1 MMTQQMTILK
11 RSAKPL
17 ALAAAILALVAAAGP
32 APGERRGTPG
42 EFDFYVLALSWSP
55 SFCAA
60 AAERSPDRVPQQQCG
75 GRPFSF
81 VVHGLWPQFER
92 GFPQHC
98 QDPPPPLD
106 PDIVSSVLDLM
117 PARGL
122 VNHEWETHGTCSGLS
137 ARDYFDTVRK
147 ARAAVAI
154 PAEFENL
161 KQYRMVAP
169 QDVQE
174 AFVTA
179 NAGATAAGIT
189 VTCSGR
195 RLSEVR
201 ICLTKDLQFRPCE
214 SLRKAACRR
223 DKVVV
228 PPTRGG

>member
-1 MMTQQMTILK
+1 MTTPTAILK
-11 RSAKPL
+11 HAARPL
-17 ALAAAILALVAAAGP
+17 ALAAAVVALVASAGLT
-32 APGERRGTPG
+32 RGQDRFTPG

-60 AAERSPDRVPQQQCG
+60 AEERSPNRVPQQQCG
-75 GRPFSF
+75 GRPYSF

-98 QDPPPPLD
+98 QDPPPLD
-106 PDIVSSVLDLM
+106 PDIVSSMLDLM

-122 VNHEWETHGTCSGLS
+122 VHHEWETHGTCSGLS

-154 PAEFENL
+154 PAEFERL

-169 QDVQE
+169 QDVEE
-174 AFVTA
+174 AFVKA
-179 NAGATAAGIT
+179 NAGARAAGVT

-201 ICLTKDLQFRPCE
+201 VCLTKDLQFRECP
-214 SLRKAACRR
+214 SLRKGACRR
-223 DKVVV
+223 DQVVM
-228 PPTRGG
+228 PPVRGG